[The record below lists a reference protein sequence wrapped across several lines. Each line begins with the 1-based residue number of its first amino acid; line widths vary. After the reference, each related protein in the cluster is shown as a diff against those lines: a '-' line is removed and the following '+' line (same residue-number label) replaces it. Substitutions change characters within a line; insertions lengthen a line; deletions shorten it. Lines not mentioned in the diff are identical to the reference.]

1 MGELN
6 LLEMLSAV
14 VFAALCA
21 MSGSLILMQ
30 RMAAICTFEGRQGLS
45 PGNTALIGAAV
56 GGLAGLAI
64 GAVYIYYYL
73 LVPGSGGWILWVGRS
88 SYALVLAASAG
99 HLAVLIHI
107 WMRLDAEESDLKSQG
122 RGPQK
127 ATLSL
132 RRRTAL
138 DEALRTHPSYADLR
152 ARDDEAVETLVAVFG
167 ERLLMG
173 QRALNRVPFYGY
185 LGTVCGI
192 LLMAQELTHLDEA
205 TETFRVLRDMAG
217 GLVLAFQTTLV
228 ALLAYLPLRKAF
240 DLLLTRVADLERSWL
255 ALREEEDLG
264 S

>member
-6 LLEMLSAV
+6 GLEMLSSV

-21 MSGSLILMQ
+21 MSGALILMQ
-30 RMAAICTFEGRQGLS
+30 RMAAICVDEGRQDLP
-45 PGNTALIGAAV
+45 PGNAGPIGAAV
-56 GGLAGLAI
+56 GGLAGLVI

-73 LVPGSGGWILWVGRS
+73 IVPGSGGWILWVGRS

-107 WMRLDAEESDLKSQG
+107 WKRLDAEERDLKSTG
-122 RGPQK
+122 RGPQE

-138 DEALRTHPSYADLR
+138 DDARRTSASYADLR
-152 ARDDEAVETLVAVFG
+152 ARDDEVVEGLSAVFG

-192 LLMAQELTHLDEA
+192 LLMAQELTQLDEA

-240 DLLLTRVADLERSWL
+240 DVLFTRMAALERAWL
-255 ALREEEDLG
+255 GLREEEDLG
-264 S
+264 P